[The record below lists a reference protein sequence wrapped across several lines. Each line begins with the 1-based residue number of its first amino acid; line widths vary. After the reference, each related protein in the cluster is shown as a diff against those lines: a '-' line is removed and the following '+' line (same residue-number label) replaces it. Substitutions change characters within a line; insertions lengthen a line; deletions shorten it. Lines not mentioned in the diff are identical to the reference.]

1 MDFSFVKILFVINII
16 SMVMAS
22 NSKRFL
28 LNNTESSVDR
38 ITRLEN
44 TVALLN
50 NNLLQLMS
58 KFEQQNRHI
67 QTLENSHGMYK
78 SLPSPWVKV
87 AKFIGITGNV
97 SVTVTF
103 RLVNC

>member
-1 MDFSFVKILFVINII
+1 
-16 SMVMAS
+16 MAS
-22 NSKRFL
+22 NNNKRFL

-50 NNLLQLMS
+50 SNFLQLMS
-58 KFEQQNRHI
+58 KFEQMNRHI
-67 QTLENSHGMYK
+67 QALENSHGMYT

-87 AKFIGITGNV
+87 VVSWYVQITSF
-97 SVTVTF
+97 SVG
-103 RLVNC
+103 

>member
-1 MDFSFVKILFVINII
+1 MDFNFVKILFVINII
-16 SMVMAS
+16 ISIVMAS

-44 TVALLN
+44 TIALLN
-50 NNLLQLMS
+50 SNLLQLMS
-58 KFEQQNRHI
+58 KFEQQNKHI
-67 QTLENSHGMYK
+67 QALENSHGMYK

-87 AKFIGITGNV
+87 IISWYVHITSF
-97 SVTVTF
+97 SVG
-103 RLVNC
+103 